1 MKRSRI
7 FLPLVGLLLI
17 ATALLFLAP
26 ACTSGT
32 GNHQKPKLEKPKL
45 EIVLR
50 AEGADLTST
59 EMANAARIVR
69 ARLGNLGL
77 NKSEVRTRKA
87 NELVIGL
94 PRRVTHLTRMLQAIT
109 ARGQLQ
115 FFDLET
121 SLAGPSV
128 KSLIPK
134 PLALYPLLEAV
145 AGQVKTHGASSYY
158 LFDKGHQ
165 LVAGPAATPGQLTGS
180 LSQTR
185 RAKKKS
191 DTILVAPK
199 TMELVSCDLETSRVC
214 PGGTPGAF
222 VPRANQTW
230 YYLFRLPP
238 QLTNEDLKVSGIRAE
253 FSSQGP
259 QVDLSF
265 TGRGN
270 RAFHEITREEWSRGQ
285 TYGAQHFA
293 VVLDD
298 RLITFPQIEP
308 TDKLLFDGIDPSIN
322 GAIIQGIGSISEATD
337 IAAVL
342 RTGALPASFDVA
354 AIKRLTVASGG

>member
-7 FLPLVGLLLI
+7 FLSLVGLLLI

-32 GNHQKPKLEKPKL
+32 GNHQKSKLEKPKL

-50 AEGADLTST
+50 AEGAHLTST
-59 EMANAARIVR
+59 EMASSARIVR
-69 ARLGNLGL
+69 ARLGNLGVG
-77 NKSEVRTRKA
+77 KSEVRARKA

-94 PRRVTHLTRMLQAIT
+94 PRRVSHLTRMLQVIT

-121 SLAGPSV
+121 SLADPSV
-128 KSLIPK
+128 KSLIPN

-145 AGQVKTHGASSYY
+145 AGQVKTHGASSYF
-158 LFDKGHQ
+158 LFDKGHE

-180 LSQTR
+180 LLKTR
-185 RAKKKS
+185 RAKKRS
-191 DTILVAPK
+191 DTILAAPK
-199 TMELVSCDLETSRVC
+199 TMELVSCDLESRVC
-214 PGGTPGAF
+214 PGGTHGVF
-222 VPRANQTW
+222 LPRANQTW

-253 FSSQGP
+253 YSSQGP

-265 TGRGN
+265 TGHGN
-270 RAFHEITREEWSRGQ
+270 RAFHRITREEWSRGQ
-285 TYGAQHFA
+285 TLGPQHFA
-293 VVLDD
+293 IVLDGK
-298 RLITFPQIEP
+298 LITFPQIDP
-308 TDKLLFDGIDPSIN
+308 MDKSLSAGIDPSIN
-322 GAIIQGIGSISEATD
+322 GAIIQGIAQISEASD
-337 IAAVL
+337 IAAVMKF
-342 RTGALPASFDVA
+342 GALPASFDVA